1 MKKLFMLAIGA
12 LALVGCTN
20 EEVIPTEPKV
30 IKKDLDISAKSGIK
44 LESTFTTVE
53 VVVNAKVESAGKATI
68 KIYDIANRVVSKEEV
83 EVVSGDNLLKVYT
96 AILPASAYRI
106 SLTDNNG
113 KVLGITDFNK
123 L

>member
-1 MKKLFMLAIGA
+1 MLAIGA